1 MKTELIYIYNLLLM
15 MLYAVTMAFSVSLFI
30 KEKNRKRK
38 SLYLV
43 ISLYLL
49 FFILDNSIISMTE
62 IISSFASRYNTSFQ
76 GTSFI
81 KTAIFLVNN
90 FCQLWIV
97 RFVSKKQM
105 PWWEY
110 LILLAVFLFMLLPSL
125 PNTATKVYLYYL
137 PNQLLLFYTGL
148 IALLNIKNKNLTA
161 LNRKYLKW
169 LAILAISSSLAIL
182 IEDTFVIFTVDQY
195 NVFNTKIMN
204 RNVSEDLFSIA
215 VCWLLLY
222 YFLKDYPILEKRLQ
236 HLQSD
241 LPSKNASQ
249 AFFDHYHLTEREQEI
264 CQLLLEHKQ
273 NQEIAQELYLSVG
286 TVKTHIHNIYIK
298 MAVNKREQ
306 FFSLY
311 KDYLA
316 DYS

>member
-1 MKTELIYIYNLLLM
+1 MKTELVYIYNLLLM
-15 MLYAVTMAFSVSLFI
+15 MFYAVTMAFSVSFFI
-30 KEKNRKRK
+30 REKNKKRK

-43 ISLYLL
+43 TSLYVL

-62 IISSFASRYNTSFQ
+62 IISSFASNYNSSFQ

-81 KTAIFLVNN
+81 KTTIFLVNN

-97 RFVSKKQM
+97 HYVSKSKI

-137 PNQLLLFYTGL
+137 PNQLLLFYTGF
-148 IALLNIKNKNLTA
+148 IAFLNIKNKNLAT
-161 LNRKYLKW
+161 LNKKYLRW
-169 LAILAISSSLAIL
+169 MATLAIIASLAIL

-195 NVFNTKIMN
+195 SIFNTKIMN
-204 RNVSEDLFSIA
+204 RNVSEDLFSIT

-222 YFLKDYPILEKRLQ
+222 YFLKDYPILEKRIQ

-241 LPSKNASQ
+241 TSSKNASQ

-273 NQEIAQELYLSVG
+273 NQEIAKELYLSVG

>member
-148 IALLNIKNKNLTA
+148 IALLNIKNKNLAA

-222 YFLKDYPILEKRLQ
+222 YFLKDYPILERRLQ

>member
-148 IALLNIKNKNLTA
+148 IALLNIKNKNLAA

-222 YFLKDYPILEKRLQ
+222 YFLKDYPILERKLQ

>member
-1 MKTELIYIYNLLLM
+1 

-148 IALLNIKNKNLTA
+148 IALLNIKNKNLAA

-195 NVFNTKIMN
+195 SVFNTKIMN

-222 YFLKDYPILEKRLQ
+222 YFLKDYPILERRLQ